1 MEVPRRWQVR
11 NRERGANV
19 EARVLLQFV
28 LLPNLSSRS
37 RIAAEVRM
45 PPQPVSTNPKT
56 IAAREWYAKH
66 KSDPVFME
74 KQRQRIRES
83 RERRKGTPEFKAQK
97 AKHDLKYR
105 LSIRD
110 TEEFRKKRNVFNT
123 KYQSDPVLCET
134 FRRSSASWRKRH
146 PDKVRAHNVV
156 KYAIRDGELTIPE
169 RCSRCNAL
177 DVPQRDGRRSLHAH
191 HKDYAKPLDVE
202 WLCSFCH
209 GNERRKH

>member
-1 MEVPRRWQVR
+1 MR
-11 NRERGANV
+11 NTRAILCSWRSNASALGNV
-19 EARVLLQFV
+19 
-28 LLPNLSSRS
+28 
-37 RIAAEVRM
+37 
-45 PPQPVSTNPKT
+45 
-56 IAAREWYAKH
+56 AREGKALQSSKH
-66 KSDPVFME
+66 
-74 KQRQRIRES
+74 
-83 RERRKGTPEFKAQK
+83 
-97 AKHDLKYR
+97 
-105 LSIRD
+105 
-110 TEEFRKKRNVFNT
+110 KKRNVFNT